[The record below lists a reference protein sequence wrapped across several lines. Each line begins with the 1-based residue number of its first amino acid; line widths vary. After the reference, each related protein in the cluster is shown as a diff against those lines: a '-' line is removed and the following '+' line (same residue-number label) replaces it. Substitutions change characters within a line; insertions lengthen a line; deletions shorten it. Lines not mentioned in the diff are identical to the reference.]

1 MVAAWNRNSSAM
13 VDNFEET
20 YLIEPLKYNEQSIL
34 NSIARKYGLFENDL
48 IKSGSSSS
56 TVNWEKS
63 WVSSNSFNFTFLEM
77 AAYIVL
83 ILLKRISF
91 VKHESLSSL

>member
-1 MVAAWNRNSSAM
+1 M

-56 TVNWEKS
+56 TVN
-63 WVSSNSFNFTFLEM
+63 
-77 AAYIVL
+77 
-83 ILLKRISF
+83 
-91 VKHESLSSL
+91 